1 MRQICREV
9 KITPGCGVGAEGWAN
24 VSIPPEQAQLSCL
37 SVCYAV
43 YRGNPA
49 KITIMLQ
56 TVRNTLD
63 GLCLFTDNGQGGE
76 GLCSVRSAEKRF
88 PITANSAFTAVHP

>member
-9 KITPGCGVGAEGWAN
+9 KITPGCGIGADGWSNA
-24 VSIPPEQAQLSCL
+24 SIPPEQAQFSCL

-49 KITIMLQ
+49 KLQLCYRPSGIPWTVFVSLQITDREVKVYVLFE
-56 TVRNTLD
+56 VR
-63 GLCLFTDNGQGGE
+63 
-76 GLCSVRSAEKRF
+76 KRD
-88 PITANSAFTAVHP
+88 SR